1 MRSFNCSSLNHPLG
15 AYGAFS
21 WILWYCSDNCLW
33 WAYRLLFLIDHYPLW
48 HCPFLTTRRRLKR
61 VVTINSYSSILCLFA
76 VHPFIRPRKKDHFVS
91 RLQYPL
97 RSYSFSAINCWCEFG
112 HGPRGVEY
120 HTNAF
125 KLDVIRWRAHNGAK
139 EINFPDSNYRFAH
152 PACNCTDDDDSE
164 RLQPPPN
171 YTN

>member
-1 MRSFNCSSLNHPLG
+1 MVGIQIIIFNRPLSFMTLSI
-15 AYGAFS
+15 F
-21 WILWYCSDNCLW
+21 DN
-33 WAYRLLFLIDHYPLW
+33 A
-48 HCPFLTTRRRLKR
+48 RRLKR
-61 VVTINSYSSILCLFA
+61 VVTINSYSSILFLFA

-91 RLQYPL
+91 RLQFPL
-97 RSYSFSAINCWCEFG
+97 RSYSFSAINWWCEFG
-112 HGPRGVEY
+112 HGPRGVVEY

-164 RLQPPPN
+164 RLQPPQIIP
-171 YTN
+171 TNAAPAYLTRTHQHTLVMSI